1 MLVGKKGW
9 AGIKVTVFLLSLLPF
24 GLLVNDGIND
34 QLGANPIETLH
45 FGFGDW
51 ALRFLCMGLALTP
64 IKIITGQSWPMRF
77 RRMIGLFV
85 FFYASL
91 HLLIFIA
98 FDLSLSWEAFKDE
111 VPKSP
116 YILMGLL
123 TYSLLIPLAVTSTKN
138 MQKRLGR
145 NWIKLHRLVYIAG
158 LTALIH
164 YFWLVK
170 ADYTEPLIYAAVI
183 SILLAIRIVVHCR
196 KTRKLSLRD
205 RSRVVISS
213 DRACVST
220 EHSVVKMQV
229 LRHCVESLRN
239 SAAYPLLLGMQR
251 VKQDGWGRRKH

>member
-1 MLVGKKGW
+1 MLLGRKGW
-9 AGIKVTVFLLSLLPF
+9 VSVKVIIFSLSLLPF
-24 GLLVNDGIND
+24 GLLVNDAIND
-34 QLGANPIETLH
+34 RLGANPIETLH
-45 FGFGDW
+45 FAFGDW
-51 ALRFLCMGLALTP
+51 ALRFLCIGLALTP

-98 FDLSLSWEAFKDE
+98 LDLSLSWAAFKDE

-123 TYSLLIPLAVTSTKN
+123 TYALLIPLAVTSTKN

-145 NWIKLHRLVYIAG
+145 NWIKLHRLIYIAG

-170 ADYTEPLIYAAVI
+170 ADYTESLIYAVVI
-183 SILLAIRIVVHCR
+183 SILLAIRIIVHCR

-205 RSRVVISS
+205 LSRVVLRS
-213 DRACVST
+213 DKAGVSAQ
-220 EHSVVKMQV
+220 HGVVEMQA
-229 LRHCVESLRN
+229 LRN
-239 SAAYPLLLGMQR
+239 R
-251 VKQDGWGRRKH
+251 VHDCSRRKH

>member
-1 MLVGKKGW
+1 MLLGRKGW
-9 AGIKVTVFLLSLLPF
+9 VSIKVIVFLLSLLPL
-24 GLLVNDGIND
+24 GLLVNNAIND

-51 ALRFLCMGLALTP
+51 ALRFLCIGLALTP

-98 FDLSLSWEAFKDE
+98 LDLSLSWEAFNDE

-123 TYSLLIPLAVTSTKN
+123 TYALLIPLAVTSTKK

-145 NWIKLHRLVYIAG
+145 NWLKLHRLIYIAG

-170 ADYTEPLIYAAVI
+170 ADYTEPLIYAVVI
-183 SILLAIRIVVHCR
+183 SILLAIRIIVHCR

-205 RSRVVISS
+205 LSRVVLSS
-213 DRACVST
+213 DKAGVSA
-220 EHSVVKMQV
+220 EHGVVEMQA
-229 LRHCVESLRN
+229 LPN
-239 SAAYPLLLGMQR
+239 R
-251 VKQDGWGRRKH
+251 VDDCGRRKH